1 MPILSSAVF
10 DNTGKPYDVTKV
22 LTPDFLFD
30 EEAYHK
36 YSPVYLPITYVL
48 SYAVQ
53 FASLSALVS
62 HTICWHGRDIWNQTK
77 LSFMTEDTSFKAE
90 YMPINQVDSGP
101 TTGEAFSTKHHS
113 NIDPSSR
120 LGARKDEEDVHFRL
134 MQRYNDAPLWWYL
147 VTFVAMLGI
156 GLFVVE

>member
-30 EEAYHK
+30 KEAYQK

-62 HTICWHGRDIWNQTK
+62 HTICWHGRDIWDQTK
-77 LSFMTEDTSFKAE
+77 HSFTTEHTSSKAE
-90 YMPINQVDSGP
+90 YRPISQADSGA
-101 TTGEAFSTKHHS
+101 TTNEASRSKYHS
-113 NIDPSSR
+113 EIEPSSSAE
-120 LGARKDEEDVHFRL
+120 GQSPSEDVHFRL
-134 MQRYNDAPLWWYL
+134 MQRYNDVPLWWYL
-147 VTFVAMLGI
+147 VTFIAMLAIGI
-156 GLFVVE
+156 FVVE